1 MTKFYILYVTIGCIV
16 GVGFGL
22 VYVPAIVSVGYY
34 FEKKRSLAIGI
45 AVCGAGVGT
54 FVLSPFNRILEDS
67 YGIRGAF
74 LVKSAI
80 VLNMFLCGLL
90 IRPVAVEPSEI
101 KKKRASISRRQRSRK
116 LSRSHSQCTPVVI
129 VSNGNIRTAD
139 EEYIEPECLS
149 ESDTGKNSVIAI
161 TITGDYSAK

>member
-1 MTKFYILYVTIGCIV
+1 MKGI
-16 GVGFGL
+16 GFGL

-54 FVLSPFNRILEDS
+54 FILSPLNRVLEES

-80 VLNMFLCGLL
+80 VLNMFVCGCL
-90 IRPVAVEPSEI
+90 IRPAPVEPSEI
-101 KKKRASISRRQRSRK
+101 KKTMREEAKKKHQRHLQQHQQQAQTTTTSPRVSSVAIVPDEFS
-116 LSRSHSQCTPVVI
+116 LPVNFKPELDSL
-129 VSNGNIRTAD
+129 VSDAKSST
-139 EEYIEPECLS
+139 
-149 ESDTGKNSVIAI
+149 IAI
-161 TITGDYSAK
+161 TVTG

>member
-1 MTKFYILYVTIGCIV
+1 MFYT

-54 FVLSPFNRILEDS
+54 FVLSPFNRILEES

-80 VLNMFLCGLL
+80 VLNMFVCGLL
-90 IRPVAVEPSEI
+90 IRPVPVEPSEI
-101 KKKRASISRRQRSRK
+101 KKALEANKRK
-116 LSRSHSQCTPVVI
+116 LAAKRQSQSQSQSQSQTLALTIKPPPPPQPQPLPQTVDNI
-129 VSNGNIRTAD
+129 SEAKSNT
-139 EEYIEPECLS
+139 
-149 ESDTGKNSVIAI
+149 IAI
-161 TITGDYSAK
+161 TITG

>member
-1 MTKFYILYVTIGCIV
+1 MKGI
-16 GVGFGL
+16 GFGL

-54 FVLSPFNRILEDS
+54 FILSPLNRVLEES

-80 VLNMFLCGLL
+80 VLNMFVCGCL
-90 IRPVAVEPSEI
+90 IRPAPVEPSEI
-101 KKKRASISRRQRSRK
+101 KKTMREEAKKKHQRHLQQQQQQHQQTTTTSPRVSSVAIVADDEFS
-116 LSRSHSQCTPVVI
+116 LPVNLKPELDSL
-129 VSNGNIRTAD
+129 VSDAKSST
-139 EEYIEPECLS
+139 
-149 ESDTGKNSVIAI
+149 IAI
-161 TITGDYSAK
+161 TVTGWLGLSF